1 MQGGSTLT
9 QQLVKNMYLTRDKTL
24 WRKAN
29 EAIMSLLLEY
39 RYSKDQLLE
48 AYINEVYLGQHFAN
62 GIYGFGL
69 SCRVLFWS

>member
-24 WRKAN
+24 VRKAN
-29 EAIMSLLLEY
+29 EALMALILEY

-48 AYINEVYLGQHFAN
+48 AYVNEVYLGQHFAN
-62 GIYGFGL
+62 GVYGL
-69 SCRVLFWS
+69 V

>member
-1 MQGGSTLT
+1 
-9 QQLVKNMYLTRDKTL
+9 
-24 WRKAN
+24 
-29 EAIMSLLLEY
+29 MSLLLEY

-69 SCRVLFWS
+69 ASEFYFGENIFKAVKWNIFIRKLIEDEN